1 MNVAALNARIIF
13 QRLVARSD
21 SIGNHFNVW
30 ENFYRCWATVT
41 SPSGSTST
49 ETEEAGQTVD
59 HSKLNF
65 TVRYCEKT
73 AQVTPTEYRIF
84 FNGRAYDIERVDI
97 MALHKRSLKFMAV
110 LR

>member
-1 MNVAALNARIIF
+1 MKFWNFTEDDKGERIL
-13 QRLVARSD
+13 RLEGPIDSD
-21 SIGNHFNVW
+21 
-30 ENFYRCWATVT
+30 NFWGDEVCPRDFR
-41 SPSGSTST
+41 
-49 ETEEAGQTVD
+49 EE
-59 HSKLNF
+59 LNF